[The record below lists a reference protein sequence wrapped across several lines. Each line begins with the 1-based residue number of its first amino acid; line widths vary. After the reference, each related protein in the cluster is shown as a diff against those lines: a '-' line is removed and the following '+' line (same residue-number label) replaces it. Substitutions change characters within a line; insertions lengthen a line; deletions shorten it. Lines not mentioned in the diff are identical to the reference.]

1 MVKHIMLYISMYGEV
16 TLTVVI
22 EYVVII
28 AVDEL
33 NIVRLNLF
41 TTQKVEVVTNVE

>member
-1 MVKHIMLYISMYGEV
+1 MYGEV
-16 TLTVVI
+16 TLTVI
-22 EYVVII
+22 IGYVVII

-33 NIVRLNLF
+33 KIERLNLL